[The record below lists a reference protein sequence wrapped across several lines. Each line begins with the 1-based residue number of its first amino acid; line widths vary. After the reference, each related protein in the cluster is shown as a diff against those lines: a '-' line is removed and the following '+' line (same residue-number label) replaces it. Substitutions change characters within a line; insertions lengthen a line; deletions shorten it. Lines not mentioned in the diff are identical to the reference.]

1 VSQQVTNIKSQQN
14 RQTIRQHFRKQ
25 RNLLNGAQQKLAAQ
39 ACLQKCLASV
49 NLARLKTVACYLT
62 NDAELDPSAII
73 QYCWQQKIQVLLPV
87 LDSSQAGHLIFVDY
101 QSNSPMQ
108 TNIYGIAEPI
118 ATISNTVAIQDIDL
132 IFTPLVAFDHKGNR
146 LGMGGGYYDRSLAP
160 IKEKKLSTQ
169 IIGLAHDCQ
178 QAEQLPTD
186 GWDIPLHGI
195 VTATKYFHIDRSV

>member
-1 VSQQVTNIKSQQN
+1 MSQKTTNIKPQQN
-14 RQTIRQHFRKQ
+14 RQAIRQYYRKQ
-25 RNLLNGAQQKLAAQ
+25 RNLLTGAQQELASQ
-39 ACLQKCLASV
+39 TSLQKCLESM
-49 NLARLKTVACYLT
+49 NLAKLKAAACYLS
-62 NDAELDPSAII
+62 NDGELDPTAII

-87 LDSSQAGHLIFVDY
+87 LDPYLAGHLIFVDY
-101 QSNSPMQ
+101 QPNSSMQ
-108 TNIYGIAEPI
+108 TNLYGIAEPI
-118 ATISNTVAIQDIDL
+118 ATTSNTVAIHNVDV

-195 VTATKYFHIDRSV
+195 VTPTKYFNID